1 MTTFLQQVVNGLMAG
16 SVYAVVALGFALVF
30 SVMRVLNMA
39 HPDLAMIGAYVA
51 YLIGTKAFPDQ
62 VASLSL
68 GPAIGVFAIVL
79 VAGMAVSGGAGVVLE
94 RVVIR
99 PTRGRYLLIPFIA
112 TAGVAIFLENGA
124 NRIFGAN
131 PVPVPGILPYHVID
145 IAGVS
150 FTVMQLATFVTAMV
164 MMAAVHYYVSRSRW
178 GLATRAV
185 AESADVA
192 AGCGVDV
199 NAVSRRT
206 VGIASAMGGAAGV
219 TIALLQT
226 SASPFMGLGLGLKAF
241 VVMLVAGNR
250 RIDGILVVG
259 LMLGVLEAMV
269 SGYLSS
275 DLRDAVAFGLLLTIL
290 LFRPSGLFGS
300 YPL

>member
-1 MTTFLQQVVNGLMAG
+1 MTTVMQQVVNGLMAG

-39 HPDLAMIGAYVA
+39 HPDLAMVGAYVA

-62 VASLSL
+62 VGSLSA
-68 GPAIGVFAIVL
+68 GSAIGVFAL
-79 VAGMAVSGGAGVVLE
+79 FLLAGMVVSGGAGAILE

-131 PVPVPGILPYHVID
+131 PVPVPSVLPYHVFN

-150 FTVMQLATFVTAMV
+150 FTAMQLATFVTAMV

-185 AESADVA
+185 AESSDVA

-199 NAVSRRT
+199 NSVSRRT
-206 VGIASAMGGAAGV
+206 VVIASAMGGAAGV

-226 SASPFMGLGLGLKAF
+226 NAAPFMGLGLGLKAF

-250 RIDGILVVG
+250 RIDGILIVG

>member
-1 MTTFLQQVVNGLMAG
+1 MTTLLQQVVNGLMAG
-16 SVYAVVALGFALVF
+16 SVYAVIALGFALVF

-68 GPAIGVFAIVL
+68 APAIGVFALVL
-79 VAGMAVSGGAGVVLE
+79 VAGMAVSGGAGVLLE

-145 IAGVS
+145 IAGVT

-164 MMAAVHYYVSRSRW
+164 MMAGVHYYVSYSRW

-185 AESADVA
+185 AESAEVA
-192 AGCGVDV
+192 AGCGIDVD
-199 NAVSRRT
+199 AVSRRT

-226 SASPFMGLGLGLKAF
+226 SAAPFMGLGLGLKAF

-269 SGYLSS
+269 SGYFSS

-290 LFRPSGLFGS
+290 MFRPSGLFGS